1 MVSALER
8 NAADLESELAWLER
22 LIDTRLK
29 LYFGLDGAASAEAL
43 MPPDLSGSDSPY
55 ATFLRE
61 TNLEF
66 NERVALVLALV
77 PHLRPQLLDV
87 FFTRNQT
94 FDRRFTEFGDA
105 RREPEGDFW
114 PTGETLAFIIAGTDL
129 AERFRLRKLFEPGH
143 VFTRRAVL
151 RATSASADE
160 PVMKARLQVSDDA
173 LALFTTGEARRPTFG
188 AHSRRSEWKP
198 G

>member
-1 MVSALER
+1 M
-8 NAADLESELAWLER
+8 
-22 LIDTRLK
+22 
-29 LYFGLDGAASAEAL
+29 
-43 MPPDLSGSDSPY
+43 
-55 ATFLRE
+55 
-61 TNLEF
+61 
-66 NERVALVLALV
+66 ALVLALA

-129 AERFRLRKLFEPGH
+129 AERFRLWKLFE
-143 VFTRRAVL
+143 RRCLL
-151 RATSASADE
+151 RGKRGAPPSA
-160 PVMKARLQVSDDA
+160 PI
-173 LALFTTGEARRPTFG
+173 
-188 AHSRRSEWKP
+188 SRRSEWKP